1 MEIYLK
7 LNFLLPFTHL
17 KSNLSNFNNLQVFT
31 FHGQHFPD
39 VRQSVTVQGF
49 KSSIIS
55 VTTSKQKI
63 KTMSNLTLKIVPT
76 F

>member
-1 MEIYLK
+1 MKIYLK
-7 LNFLLPFTHL
+7 LNVLLPFTHL
-17 KSNLSNFNNLQVFT
+17 KSNFSNFNNLQVFT
-31 FHGQHFPD
+31 FHGQCFPN
-39 VRQSVTVQGF
+39 VKQSVIVQGF

-55 VTTSKQKI
+55 VITKKKKT